1 MTLPR
6 ATGKR
11 LPRRIC
17 QKNLV
22 ILALQIA
29 VLAFSFALPPLV
41 HAADP
46 ALYTVTLRAT
56 GDAALDSALSDA
68 SNLVA
73 LRETSPPN
81 PFSLVLRAQQDVVR
95 LQAVL
100 RSLGFYRG
108 TVTIRVAG
116 QPLDAPGLTDE
127 LVNAPAAPP
136 STVDIAIEPGPA
148 FTIGAVTLN
157 GPVPP
162 EIAARLTL
170 VPGVPATAAN
180 VLAGRDQLLTML
192 RDAGHAVAAVDLP
205 PAVLRPGDRKLD
217 VALNV
222 TAGPVVNIGPLAF
235 AGLGEVHEDF
245 IRQHLR
251 LRQGDR
257 FSPTALE
264 NARSDLVGLGV
275 FSSVRAEP
283 ANRLDADGRLPIV
296 FQTTERARHAVSADA
311 SYSTDLGVTV
321 GGSWHHRNLLGNA
334 EQLNVTGS
342 VQLGGNAVV
351 KPGFSA
357 GVEFVKPDFLV
368 RDQTLTLDVAA
379 VKRSLFTYD
388 QRAVTEKAILTRTLT
403 PRWSIGLG
411 LTGEQEQIAQE
422 GITRSYNLVGVPL
435 QVKYDSTTNL
445 LDPVSGFRAS
455 LLVTPTYALG
465 SRTALFVTAQV
476 AASAYFDLADNGRSV
491 LAVRGLV
498 GEIFGA
504 ANAFGLPPDQRFYA
518 GGSATVRG
526 FRYQS
531 IGPQFA
537 DGHPV
542 GATAVAAGSLEVRQR
557 IGENFGAVGFV
568 DVGQASARG
577 APFSSNWHAGA
588 GVGLRY
594 YTSIG
599 PIRLDVAVPL
609 NRVPHGDSFEL
620 YIGIGQAF

>member
-1 MTLPR
+1 MSP
-6 ATGKR
+6 
-11 LPRRIC
+11 
-17 QKNLV
+17 KNTA
-22 ILALQIA
+22 ILALRIA
-29 VLAFSFALPPLV
+29 VLAFSLALPPLA

-46 ALYTVTLRAT
+46 ALYTVTLRPT
-56 GDAALDSALSDA
+56 GDSALDSALNDA

-81 PFSLVLRAQQDVVR
+81 PFSLVLRAEQDVER

-100 RSLGFYRG
+100 RSLGYYRG
-108 TVTIRVAG
+108 SVTIRVAG
-116 QPLDAPGLTDE
+116 QPFDAPDLTDA
-127 LVNAPAAPP
+127 LTKAPAAPASP
-136 STVDIAIEPGPA
+136 VEIAIDPGPA
-148 FTIGAVTLN
+148 FTIGAVALN

-192 RDAGHAVAAVDLP
+192 RDAGHAVAAVELP

-217 VALNV
+217 VILNV
-222 TAGPVVNIGPLAF
+222 TAGPVVSIGPLAF
-235 AGLGEVHEDF
+235 TGLGQVHEDF
-245 IRQHLR
+245 IRQHVR

-264 NARSDLVGLGV
+264 IARSDLAGLGV
-275 FSSVRAEP
+275 FASVRAEP
-283 ANRLDADGRLPIV
+283 AEHLDAGGRLPIT
-296 FQTTERARHAVSADA
+296 FHMTERARHAVSADA
-311 SYSTDLGVTV
+311 AYSTDLGFTV
-321 GGSWHHRNLLGNA
+321 GGAWHHRNLLGNA

-342 VQLGGNAVV
+342 VQPGGNAVV

-357 GVEFVKPDFLV
+357 GVEFIKPDFIV
-368 RDQTLTLDVAA
+368 RDQTLTLGVAA
-379 VKRSLFTYD
+379 VKRSLITYD
-388 QRAVTEKAILTRTLT
+388 QRAMTEKAILTRRLT
-403 PRWSIGLG
+403 PRWSISLG
-411 LTGEQEQIAQE
+411 LTGEQEQIAQQ
-422 GITRSYNLVGVPL
+422 GVTRTYNLVGVPL

-445 LDPVSGFRAS
+445 LDPVSGIRAS
-455 LLVTPTYALG
+455 LLVTPTYSLG
-465 SRTALFVTAQV
+465 SRTPLFVTAQV
-476 AASAYFDLADNGRSV
+476 SASGYFDLAGNGRSV
-491 LAVRGLV
+491 LAMRGLV
-498 GEIFGA
+498 GEVFGA
-504 ANAFGLPPDQRFYA
+504 SSAFGLPPDQRFYA

-537 DGHPV
+537 DGHPI
-542 GATAVAAGSLEVRQR
+542 GATGVAAGSVEFRQR

-594 YTSIG
+594 YTAIG
-599 PIRLDVAVPL
+599 PIRLDLAVPL
-609 NRVPHGDSFEL
+609 NRVPHGDTFEL

>member
-1 MTLPR
+1 M
-6 ATGKR
+6 G
-11 LPRRIC
+11 
-17 QKNLV
+17 QKIAA
-22 ILALQIA
+22 ILALRIA
-29 VLAFSFALPPLV
+29 ALACSLALPLLA

-46 ALYTVTLRAT
+46 ALYTVTLRTT
-56 GDAALDSALSDA
+56 GDAALDSALNDA

-81 PFSLVLRAQQDVVR
+81 PFSLVLRAQQDTER

-100 RSLGFYRG
+100 RSLGYYRG
-108 TVTIRVAG
+108 TVTVRVAG
-116 QPLDAPGLTDE
+116 QPSDAPDLTDV
-127 LVNAPAAPP
+127 LTQAPAGPP
-136 STVDIAIEPGPA
+136 LPVDIAIDPGPA
-148 FTIGAVTLN
+148 FTIGTVRLT
-157 GPVPP
+157 GQVPP

-170 VPGVPATAAN
+170 VSGVPATAAT

-192 RDAGHAVAAVDLP
+192 RDAGHAVAAVELP
-205 PAVLRPGDRKLD
+205 PAELRPGDRMLD
-217 VALNV
+217 VTLIV
-222 TAGPVVNIGPLAF
+222 TAGPVVHIGKLAF
-235 AGLGEVHEDF
+235 TGLGQVHEDF
-245 IRQHLR
+245 IRRHMHL
-251 LRQGDR
+251 QPGDR
-257 FSPTALE
+257 FSPIALE
-264 NARSDLVGLGV
+264 TARSDLAGLGV

-283 ANRLDADGRLPIV
+283 ADRLDAEGRLPI
-296 FQTTERARHAVSADA
+296 TLHMTERARHAVSADLA
-311 SYSTDLGVTV
+311 YSTDLGVTV
-321 GGSWHHRNLLGNA
+321 GGAWHHRNLLGNA

-342 VQLGGNAVV
+342 VQPGGNAVV

-357 GVEFVKPDFLV
+357 GVEFVKPDFMV
-368 RDQTLTLDVAA
+368 RDQTLTLGVAA
-379 VKRSLFTYD
+379 VKRSLLTYD
-388 QRAVTEKAILTRTLT
+388 QRAVTERAILTRRLT

-422 GITRSYNLVGVPL
+422 GVTRNYNLVGVPL
-435 QVKYDSTTNL
+435 QVKYDSTTDL
-445 LDPVSGFRAS
+445 LEPVSGIRAA

-465 SRTALFVTAQV
+465 NRTPLFVTAQLS
-476 AASAYFDLADNGRSV
+476 ASAYFDLAGNGRSV
-491 LAVRGLV
+491 LAMRGLV

-504 ANAFGLPPDQRFYA
+504 ASAFGLPPDQRFYA

-537 DGHPV
+537 NGHPI
-542 GATAVAAGSLEVRQR
+542 GATAVAAGSVEFRQR
-557 IGENFGAVGFV
+557 IGDNFGAVGFV

-577 APFSSNWHAGA
+577 APFTSDWHAGA

-599 PIRLDVAVPL
+599 PIRVDVAVPL

>member
-1 MTLPR
+1 M
-6 ATGKR
+6 G
-11 LPRRIC
+11 
-17 QKNLV
+17 QKIAA
-22 ILALQIA
+22 ILALRIA
-29 VLAFSFALPPLV
+29 ALACLLALPPLA

-46 ALYTVTLRAT
+46 ALYTVTLRTT
-56 GDAALDSALSDA
+56 GDAALDSALNDA

-81 PFSLVLRAQQDVVR
+81 PFSLVLRAQQDTER

-100 RSLGFYRG
+100 RSLGYYRG
-108 TVTIRVAG
+108 TVTVRVAG
-116 QPLDAPGLTDE
+116 QPSDAPDLTDV
-127 LVNAPAAPP
+127 LTQAPAGPP
-136 STVDIAIEPGPA
+136 LPVDIAIDPGPA
-148 FTIGAVTLN
+148 FTIGTVRLT
-157 GPVPP
+157 GQVPP

-170 VPGVPATAAN
+170 VSGVPATAAT

-192 RDAGHAVAAVDLP
+192 RDAGHAVAAVELP
-205 PAVLRPGDRKLD
+205 PAELRPGDRMLD
-217 VALNV
+217 VTLIV
-222 TAGPVVNIGPLAF
+222 TAGPVVHIGKLAF
-235 AGLGEVHEDF
+235 TGLGQVHEDF
-245 IRQHLR
+245 IRHHMHL
-251 LRQGDR
+251 QPGDR
-257 FSPTALE
+257 FSPIALE
-264 NARSDLVGLGV
+264 TARSDLAGLGV

-283 ANRLDADGRLPIV
+283 ADRLDAEGRLPI
-296 FQTTERARHAVSADA
+296 TLHMTERARHAVSADLA
-311 SYSTDLGVTV
+311 YSTDLGVTV
-321 GGSWHHRNLLGNA
+321 GGAWHHRNLLGNA

-342 VQLGGNAVV
+342 VQPGGNAVV

-357 GVEFVKPDFLV
+357 GVEFVKPDFMV
-368 RDQTLTLDVAA
+368 RDQTLTLGVAA
-379 VKRSLFTYD
+379 VKRSLLTYD
-388 QRAVTEKAILTRTLT
+388 QRAVTERAILTRRLT

-422 GITRSYNLVGVPL
+422 GITRNYNLVGVPL
-435 QVKYDSTTNL
+435 QVKYDSTTDL
-445 LDPVSGFRAS
+445 LEPVSGIRAA

-465 SRTALFVTAQV
+465 NRTPLFVTAQLS
-476 AASAYFDLADNGRSV
+476 ASAYFDLAGNGRSV
-491 LAVRGLV
+491 LAMRGLV

-504 ANAFGLPPDQRFYA
+504 ASAFGLPPDQRFYA

-537 DGHPV
+537 NGHPI
-542 GATAVAAGSLEVRQR
+542 GATAVAAGSVEFRQR
-557 IGENFGAVGFV
+557 IGDNFGAVGFV

-577 APFSSNWHAGA
+577 APFTSDWHAGA

-599 PIRLDVAVPL
+599 PIRVDIAVPL